1 MISKLSLITVFVH
14 NQDDALRFYTEK
26 LGFEKRS
33 DDSQTLGSFLWLTVA
48 PKEQKEVE
56 IVLLKAEDKE
66 QKDLVG
72 KQSNIGFETDDCRET
87 YETLRSRGVKFTS
100 PPEQAQWGLQ
110 ALFEDL
116 YGNEFVLIER
126 RQR

>member
-1 MISKLSLITVFVH
+1 M
-14 NQDDALRFYTEK
+14 
-26 LGFEKRS
+26 
-33 DDSQTLGSFLWLTVA
+33 
-48 PKEQKEVE
+48 

-72 KQSNIGFETDDCRET
+72 KQNNIGFETDNCRET
-87 YETLRSRGVKFTS
+87 YEMLRSRGVKFTS
-100 PPEQAQWGLQ
+100 PPEQAPWGLQ
-110 ALFEDL
+110 ALFADL